1 MYIYVHHFLFIHS
14 FIVGQLGCVH
24 ILVVVNGAAVN
35 IAVLNLSKL
44 VLLLLLLLFSETY
57 PEMEFLHHVVVLF
70 LIFLGT
76 SFSF

>member
-1 MYIYVHHFLFIHS
+1 MYIHVHHILFIHS
-14 FIVGQLGCVH
+14 FIVGQLGCFH
-24 ILVVVNGAAVN
+24 ILAVVNGAAVN

-70 LIFLGT
+70 LIF
-76 SFSF
+76 